1 MTTAEAMPE
10 KAKCPPLEITKQ
22 DFFQEA
28 KTLIA
33 QHYEKINENKV
44 QGTSINVFR
53 KKHQKPKSGK
63 YIPLEIDKKETHD
76 VVQEHRAALRRIC
89 FPKELSKSEHL
100 QEPPQRISFK
110 EPHIFSRRE
119 RCRPID
125 LIAKGQ
131 VKLDKIMTI
140 IEPVSKKMETAK
152 QQHFEESRN
161 RMLEL
166 LYPFPVHLY
175 LQPGTSTLELLK
187 EPDKA
192 FYDWRGF
199 VPTRSFSL
207 AYDSGRVT
215 FSQSSSIFRDYYTK
229 TFKAFIKKEQKPI
242 QPEPQSQPRIKGTPN
257 KTDKLDN
264 KVKRIGPHIE
274 IFQVFRERKKFM
286 ITPKLIRMV
295 TIMQAYVRGWLERK
309 RLQRVMTKALYHGPD
324 MKAVINMYGR
334 LIHRVRYRHGLWR
347 TRQIVNLS
355 ELEEW
360 MDRKKFYEIM
370 FAKREYWPKIE
381 RSELPNFFS
390 DCGHF
395 PTQKQIDDTWDLV
408 HQDGKEKYSELI
420 KKSKAIEMLFTLYPP
435 EGAHVPDST
444 LLKSTWLRPIVN
456 GEEGYKYIV
465 NGHPVLK
472 RANIQVV
479 GKLVASSIRERKM
492 RQHYKSC
499 KVE

>member
-1 MTTAEAMPE
+1 PT
-10 KAKCPPLEITKQ
+10 LEITKQ

-125 LIAKGQ
+125 LIVKGQ

-152 QQHFEESRN
+152 QQQFEES

-175 LQPGTSTLELLK
+175 SQPGTSTLELLK

-199 VPTRSFSL
+199 VPTRSFCL
-207 AYDSGRVT
+207 PYDSSRVT

-242 QPEPQSQPRIKGTPN
+242 RPEPQSQPRIKDTPN
-257 KTDKLDN
+257 KTDKHDN

-334 LIHRVRYRHGLWR
+334 LIHRVRYRRGLWR

-370 FAKREYWPKIE
+370 FAKREYWPKME

-408 HQDGKEKYSELI
+408 HQGERYSKIRKDNRKL
-420 KKSKAIEMLFTLYPP
+420 MQ
-435 EGAHVPDST
+435 EGAKLMDSY
-444 LLKSTWLRPIVN
+444 LLLV
-456 GEEGYKYIV
+456 YILF
-465 NGHPVLK
+465 LK
-472 RANIQVV
+472 EFDFMHFRLSVIFIHTDFFDCV
-479 GKLVASSIRERKM
+479 
-492 RQHYKSC
+492 
-499 KVE
+499 

>member
-1 MTTAEAMPE
+1 PT
-10 KAKCPPLEITKQ
+10 LEITKQ

-33 QHYEKINENKV
+33 KHYEKINENKV

-53 KKHQKPKSGK
+53 KKHQKLKSGK
-63 YIPLEIDKKETHD
+63 YLPLEIDKKETHD

-125 LIAKGQ
+125 LITKGQ

-152 QQHFEESRN
+152 QQHFEES

-215 FSQSSSIFRDYYTK
+215 FSQSSSIFRDYYTPLLK
-229 TFKAFIKKEQKPI
+229 GAKPI
-242 QPEPQSQPRIKGTPN
+242 KPEPQSQPRIKGTPN

-334 LIHRVRYRHGLWR
+334 LIHRVRYRRGLWR

-381 RSELPNFFS
+381 RSELPNFFN

-408 HQDGKEKYSELI
+408 HQGNISLLFDLHFPDDHIPVGHLHIFFGK
-420 KKSKAIEMLFTLYPP
+420 ML
-435 EGAHVPDST
+435 
-444 LLKSTWLRPIVN
+444 
-456 GEEGYKYIV
+456 
-465 NGHPVLK
+465 
-472 RANIQVV
+472 IQVCWPF
-479 GKLVASSIRERKM
+479 LN
-492 RQHYKSC
+492 
-499 KVE
+499 

>member
-1 MTTAEAMPE
+1 MTTAEATPE
-10 KAKCPPLEITKQ
+10 KAKCPTLEITKQ

-33 QHYEKINENKV
+33 KHYEKINENKV

-53 KKHQKPKSGK
+53 KKHQKLKSGK
-63 YIPLEIDKKETHD
+63 YLPLEIDKKETHD

-125 LIAKGQ
+125 LITKGQ

-152 QQHFEESRN
+152 QQHFEESR
-161 RMLEL
+161 MLEL

-187 EPDKA
+187 EPGTNNASYGPEEGQISGERAQDDKA

-229 TFKAFIKKEQKPI
+229 ESPFVLGYLELGEGPLISSERNEKKMSTQNFFDFIVDLDDM
-242 QPEPQSQPRIKGTPN
+242 
-257 KTDKLDN
+257 DKQE
-264 KVKRIGPHIE
+264 VI
-274 IFQVFRERKKFM
+274 
-286 ITPKLIRMV
+286 V
-295 TIMQAYVRGWLERK
+295 TISPAFHLISY
-309 RLQRVMTKALYHGPD
+309 
-324 MKAVINMYGR
+324 IN
-334 LIHRVRYRHGLWR
+334 
-347 TRQIVNLS
+347 
-355 ELEEW
+355 
-360 MDRKKFYEIM
+360 
-370 FAKREYWPKIE
+370 
-381 RSELPNFFS
+381 
-390 DCGHF
+390 
-395 PTQKQIDDTWDLV
+395 
-408 HQDGKEKYSELI
+408 
-420 KKSKAIEMLFTLYPP
+420 
-435 EGAHVPDST
+435 AHS
-444 LLKSTWLRPIVN
+444 
-456 GEEGYKYIV
+456 
-465 NGHPVLK
+465 
-472 RANIQVV
+472 
-479 GKLVASSIRERKM
+479 
-492 RQHYKSC
+492 
-499 KVE
+499 

>member
-1 MTTAEAMPE
+1 MPE
-10 KAKCPPLEITKQ
+10 KAKCPTLEITKQ

-63 YIPLEIDKKETHD
+63 YIPLEIDKKVTRD

-89 FPKELSKSEHL
+89 FPKELSKTEHL

-125 LIAKGQ
+125 LITKGQ

-152 QQHFEESRN
+152 QQHFEESRDTGPLN
-161 RMLEL
+161 SVMSLAIMMIC
-166 LYPFPVHLY
+166 F
-175 LQPGTSTLELLK
+175 TLRNIK
-187 EPDKA
+187 QYNQYKA

-199 VPTRSFSL
+199 VPTRSFRL
-207 AYDSGRVT
+207 ACDSGRVS
-215 FSQSSSIFRDYYTK
+215 FSQSSSIFRDYYSK
-229 TFKAFIKKEQKPI
+229 TFKTLIKKERQPI
-242 QPEPQSQPRIKGTPN
+242 KPEPKSQPRKGTPN
-257 KTDKLDN
+257 KTDKLDS

-295 TIMQAYVRGWLERK
+295 TIMQAHVRGWLERK
-309 RLQRVMTKALYHGPD
+309 RLQRVMTKALDHGPD

-334 LIHRVRYRHGLWR
+334 LIHRVRYRRGLWR
-347 TRQIVNLS
+347 TRQILNLA

-370 FAKREYWPKIE
+370 FAKREDWPKIE

-395 PTQKQIDDTWDLV
+395 PTQKQVDDTWDLV

-456 GEEGYKYIV
+456 GEEGYRYIV
-465 NGHPVLK
+465 FHLK
-472 RANIQVV
+472 SEGDLYLFVFVV
-479 GKLVASSIRERKM
+479 
-492 RQHYKSC
+492 
-499 KVE
+499 

>member
-1 MTTAEAMPE
+1 MTTAEATPD
-10 KAKCPPLEITKQ
+10 KAKCPTLEITKQ

-76 VVQEHRAALRRIC
+76 VAQEHRAALRRIC

-125 LIAKGQ
+125 LIVKGQ

-152 QQHFEESRN
+152 QQQFEES

-175 LQPGTSTLELLK
+175 SQPGTSTLELLK

-199 VPTRSFSL
+199 VPTRSFCL
-207 AYDSGRVT
+207 PYDSSRVT

-242 QPEPQSQPRIKGTPN
+242 RPEPQSQPRIKDTPN
-257 KTDKLDN
+257 KTDKHDN

-334 LIHRVRYRHGLWR
+334 LIHRVRYRRGLWR

-370 FAKREYWPKIE
+370 FAKREYWPKME

-435 EGAHVPDST
+435 EGAHVPNST

-456 GEEGYKYIV
+456 GEEGYKHIDMNLNLLLKDGQETG
-465 NGHPVLK
+465 NGASRMKAFNEK
-472 RANIQVV
+472 RY
-479 GKLVASSIRERKM
+479 GKF
-492 RQHYKSC
+492 
-499 KVE
+499 

>member
-1 MTTAEAMPE
+1 MTTEEVMPE
-10 KAKCPPLEITKQ
+10 KAKCPTLEIIKQ
-22 DFFQEA
+22 DFYQEA

-33 QHYEKINENKV
+33 QHYEKINDNKV

-53 KKHQKPKSGK
+53 KKHRKPKSGK
-63 YIPLEIDKKETHD
+63 YIPLEIDKKETRD

-125 LIAKGQ
+125 LITKGQ

-166 LYPFPVHLY
+166 FYPFPVHLY
-175 LQPGTSTLELLK
+175 LQPGTSTLALLK

-199 VPTRSFSL
+199 VPTRSFRL
-207 AYDSGRVT
+207 ACDSGRVS
-215 FSQSSSIFRDYYTK
+215 FSQSSSIFQDSYSK
-229 TFKAFIKKEQKPI
+229 TFKTFIKKERQPI
-242 QPEPQSQPRIKGTPN
+242 KPEPKSRPRIKGTPN
-257 KTDKLDN
+257 ETDKLDS

-274 IFQVFRERKKFM
+274 IFQVFRERKKFV

-295 TIMQAYVRGWLERK
+295 TIMQAHVRGWLERK
-309 RLQRVMTKALYHGPD
+309 RLQRVMTKALDHGPD

-347 TRQIVNLS
+347 TRQIVNLA

-370 FAKREYWPKIE
+370 FAKREDWPKIE
-381 RSELPNFFS
+381 RSELPSFFS

-395 PTQKQIDDTWDLV
+395 PSQKQIDDTWDLV

-456 GEEGYKYIV
+456 GEEGYRYIV
-465 NGHPVLK
+465 NGHPALK

-479 GKLVASSIRERKM
+479 GKLVARSIRERKM

>member
-1 MTTAEAMPE
+1 MTTEEAMPE
-10 KAKCPPLEITKQ
+10 KAKCPTLEITKQ

-63 YIPLEIDKKETHD
+63 YIPLEIDKKVTRD

-89 FPKELSKSEHL
+89 FPKELSKTEHL

-125 LIAKGQ
+125 VITK
-131 VKLDKIMTI
+131 
-140 IEPVSKKMETAK
+140 
-152 QQHFEESRN
+152 
-161 RMLEL
+161 
-166 LYPFPVHLY
+166 
-175 LQPGTSTLELLK
+175 
-187 EPDKA
+187 DKA

-199 VPTRSFSL
+199 VPTRSFRL
-207 AYDSGRVT
+207 ACDSGRVS
-215 FSQSSSIFRDYYTK
+215 FSQSSSIFRDYYSK
-229 TFKAFIKKEQKPI
+229 TFKTLIKKERQPI
-242 QPEPQSQPRIKGTPN
+242 KPEPKSQPRIKGTPN
-257 KTDKLDN
+257 KTDKLDS

-295 TIMQAYVRGWLERK
+295 TIMQAHVRGWLERK
-309 RLQRVMTKALYHGPD
+309 RLQRVMTKALDHGPD

-334 LIHRVRYRHGLWR
+334 LIHRVRYRRGLWR
-347 TRQIVNLS
+347 TRQILNLA

-370 FAKREYWPKIE
+370 FAKREDWPKIE

-395 PTQKQIDDTWDLV
+395 PTQKQVDDTWDLV

-456 GEEGYKYIV
+456 GEEGYRYI
-465 NGHPVLK
+465 
-472 RANIQVV
+472 A
-479 GKLVASSIRERKM
+479 M
-492 RQHYKSC
+492 
-499 KVE
+499 

>member
-1 MTTAEAMPE
+1 MTTEEAMPE
-10 KAKCPPLEITKQ
+10 KAKCPTLEITKQ

-63 YIPLEIDKKETHD
+63 YIPLEIDKKVTRD

-89 FPKELSKSEHL
+89 FPKELSKTEHL

-125 LIAKGQ
+125 LITK
-131 VKLDKIMTI
+131 
-140 IEPVSKKMETAK
+140 
-152 QQHFEESRN
+152 
-161 RMLEL
+161 
-166 LYPFPVHLY
+166 
-175 LQPGTSTLELLK
+175 
-187 EPDKA
+187 DKA

-199 VPTRSFSL
+199 VPTRSFRL
-207 AYDSGRVT
+207 ACDSGRVS
-215 FSQSSSIFRDYYTK
+215 FSQSSSIFRDYYSK
-229 TFKAFIKKEQKPI
+229 TFKTLIKKERQPI
-242 QPEPQSQPRIKGTPN
+242 KPEPKSQPRIKGTPN
-257 KTDKLDN
+257 KTDKLDS

-295 TIMQAYVRGWLERK
+295 TIMQAHVRGWLERK
-309 RLQRVMTKALYHGPD
+309 RLQRVMTKALDHGPD

-334 LIHRVRYRHGLWR
+334 LIHRVRYRRGLWR
-347 TRQIVNLS
+347 TRQILNLA

-370 FAKREYWPKIE
+370 FAKREDWPKIE

-395 PTQKQIDDTWDLV
+395 PTQKQVDDTWDLV

-456 GEEGYKYIV
+456 GEEGYRYI
-465 NGHPVLK
+465 
-472 RANIQVV
+472 A
-479 GKLVASSIRERKM
+479 M
-492 RQHYKSC
+492 
-499 KVE
+499 